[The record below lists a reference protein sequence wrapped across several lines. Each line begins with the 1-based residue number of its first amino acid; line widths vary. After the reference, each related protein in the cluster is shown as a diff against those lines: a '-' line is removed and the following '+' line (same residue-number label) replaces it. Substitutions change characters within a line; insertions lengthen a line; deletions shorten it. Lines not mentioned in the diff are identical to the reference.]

1 LEECAGKEAELE
13 TKKIEPPDEI
23 AEGGNHPAQLTT
35 GITLVNRYVIQ
46 DVIGVGGMGSVY
58 RARDLHFPN
67 VVKLVAVKE
76 MINRAPDPLVR
87 KTIVQNFEREAN
99 ILATLN
105 HPSIPRIYDYFT
117 QDERSYLVLEFVP
130 GKDLEAIIGET
141 PGFLLEEQVLG
152 WAIELCDVLTFLHE
166 HKPDPIIFRDM
177 KPSNIMINQH
187 GHIILVDFGI
197 AKPFQTGQKGTM
209 IGTEGYSPPEQYRGE
224 ATQLADIY
232 ALGAA
237 LHHALTRRDPRL
249 EPPFSFNERP
259 IRKINPSVSLELE
272 AVVNTALQ
280 YNPGDRFQSAQA
292 MKESLLSAGRKTGL
306 LNKIGISASPS
317 VQANG
322 LKPLWTFTCEDE
334 IRSSPIQHDGKIY
347 IGSYDHNIYALNLA
361 NGEFQ
366 WKYPT
371 DGGVTTRPAAF
382 DDNIYFGS
390 EDNRLHAVN
399 ARTGKLVWTYYTENR
414 VRSSPR
420 IAENHVFFGSDDRFI
435 HAVNILTGR
444 ATWKCETAAPVR
456 STPFVTNEYVYAG
469 CESGEFYCIDFSGDL
484 KWRFKAK
491 LAITSSPIAADGVV
505 YFGSLDSSLY
515 ALDGRAGWVIWRFR
529 MGKGSISSPHLAE
542 NILFIGAAD
551 GFIYAVDTRTSKE
564 VWRFRTDHQVSG
576 SPVVYKDSLYCG
588 SADGFL
594 YCLEYR
600 TGRLRWKFKTQ
611 GAITSAPLVYDD
623 VVYVGSTDHILYA
636 LLA

>member
-1 LEECAGKEAELE
+1 MHAHVSKEAELE
-13 TKKIEPPDEI
+13 TKKIEPPNERS
-23 AEGGNHPAQLTT
+23 EGGNHPAQLSA

-117 QDERSYLVLEFVP
+117 QDERSYLVLEFIL
-130 GKDLEAIIGET
+130 GKDLEAIISET
-141 PGFLLEEQVLG
+141 PGFLPEEQVLG

-187 GHIILVDFGI
+187 GHVILVDFGI

-224 ATQLADIY
+224 ATHSADIY

-237 LHHALTRRDPRL
+237 IHHALTRRDPRL

-259 IRKINPSVSLELE
+259 IRKINPSISIELE
-272 AVVNTALQ
+272 TVVNTALQ
-280 YNPGDRFQSAQA
+280 YNPGDRFQSAQV
-292 MKESLLSAGRKTGL
+292 MKESLMSAGRKTGL
-306 LNKIGISASPS
+306 LNKIGITGPTI
-317 VQANG
+317 QTGG

-334 IRSSPIQHDGKIY
+334 IRSTPIQYDGKIY
-347 IGSYDHNIYALNLA
+347 VGSYDHNIYALNIA
-361 NGEFQ
+361 DGQFQ

-371 DGGVTTRPAAF
+371 EGGVTTRPAAF
-382 DDNIYFGS
+382 DGNIYFGS
-390 EDNRLHAVN
+390 EDKSLHVVN
-399 ARTGKLVWTYYTENR
+399 ARTGKLVWTYPTEGR

-420 IAENHVFFGSDDRFI
+420 IAENHAFFGSDDHFI

-444 ATWKCETAAPVR
+444 PSWRCETAAPVR
-456 STPFVTNEYVYAG
+456 STPFVTSDYIFVG
-469 CESGEFYCIDFSGDL
+469 CESGEFYCLDFGGVL
-484 KWRFKAK
+484 KWRYRAK
-491 LAITSSPIAADGVV
+491 LAITSSPVAADGVV

-515 ALDGRAGWVIWRFR
+515 ALDANAGWVIWRFR

-542 NILFIGAAD
+542 NMLFTGCAD
-551 GFIYAVDTRTSKE
+551 EFIYAIDARTSKE
-564 VWRFRTDHQVSG
+564 TWRFRTEHQVSG
-576 SPVVYKDSLYCG
+576 SPVVYKDSVYCG

-594 YCLEYR
+594 YCLEFR